1 MRRTDGV
8 TGARRAARWGTG
20 LVAVLVAVGIAGT
33 AAGETVSLSL
43 GDAIEIGMASNREI
57 AMAQARADAA
67 EARLGQARAGFLPR
81 ITASGSYTRLDEA
94 PSMDTSSFGDMF
106 APLMVPFEYLVE
118 HGYLDPATL
127 EGLEGGG
134 EDKIYLGDDDVYS
147 LGLHA
152 TQPIF
157 TGGAILSA
165 HGAAK
170 HAAAAETLAQT
181 RSTEQVRYDITTA
194 YLGLVQAREAVR
206 VMDDT
211 AARMAS
217 HLSDVEA
224 MYEQGMVIQSD
235 LMLARVR
242 MSEIELARTRTGHA
256 ARLAEAAL
264 AFVLGI
270 DLETGIDPT
279 DQLEGAAD
287 MGADLA
293 AWTES
298 ALAQR
303 SDLRAMGE
311 LVGAADNGV
320 SLARSAYFPQIV
332 AVGTYAWDRPN
343 REYDPRFYEHW
354 SVTVAAQMNVFDWG
368 GTQNRVKE
376 ARAGLAEVT
385 RAMDLTEDAV
395 RLEVK
400 QSFLAYQEAT
410 EALPIAEDALAQARE
425 GLRVAEVSFE
435 NGIATESTV
444 LDAQASLTTAE
455 MNRIAALAGLRL
467 AEAGLEFAAGVAG
480 R

>member
-1 MRRTDGV
+1 MVRRGCIWGWLVGV
-8 TGARRAARWGTG
+8 LALLVVFLVTVVTIEALLGQQVSFPAYGDRVG
-20 LVAVLVAVGIAGT
+20 LVRV
-33 AAGETVSLSL
+33 
-43 GDAIEIGMASNREI
+43 
-57 AMAQARADAA
+57 
-67 EARLGQARAGFLPR
+67 
-81 ITASGSYTRLDEA
+81 
-94 PSMDTSSFGDMF
+94 
-106 APLMVPFEYLVE
+106 
-118 HGYLDPATL
+118 
-127 EGLEGGG
+127 EGLLV
-134 EDKIYLGDDDVYS
+134 DSRDV
-147 LGLHA
+147 
-152 TQPIF
+152 
-157 TGGAILSA
+157 
-165 HGAAK
+165 
-170 HAAAAETLAQT
+170 
-181 RSTEQVRYDITTA
+181 VR
-194 YLGLVQAREAVR
+194 
-206 VMDDT
+206 
-211 AARMAS
+211 
-217 HLSDVEA
+217 
-224 MYEQGMVIQSD
+224 
-235 LMLARVR
+235 
-242 MSEIELARTRTGHA
+242 
-256 ARLAEAAL
+256 
-264 AFVLGI
+264 
-270 DLETGIDPT
+270 
-279 DQLEGAAD
+279 
-287 MGADLA
+287 
-293 AWTES
+293 
-298 ALAQR
+298 
-303 SDLRAMGE
+303 DLRAMGE